1 MYYFA
6 KVERVKGKCHLTDSN
21 YSISQDAALAVL
33 SLGLVGAIPDAVVF
47 REILDADTIK
57 YRVEAPQEEWDKWR
71 EDK

>member
-1 MYYFA
+1 
-6 KVERVKGKCHLTDSN
+6 
-21 YSISQDAALAVL
+21 VL

-57 YRVEAPQEEWDKWR
+57 YRIDAPQEEWDKWR

>member
-6 KVERVKGKCHLTDSN
+6 KVEKINGKCHLTDSN

-57 YRVEAPQEEWDKWR
+57 YRIDAPQEEWDRWR